1 MKDLPV
7 KPPDKSSITDGGLV
21 VHKKLRDRLNIG
33 ILTLGNFGN
42 NMMRFLLR
50 NRLPNVRYIAMDT
63 DRQHLA
69 QIKAESFSEFFSE
82 VIGENI
88 THGRG
93 TGGNIDRANEIFE
106 SDKPNITQ
114 YIEDLHFL
122 FIIAGLGG
130 GTGAIAPLIAELAKT
145 KNILTIMVLVYPFSM
160 EGERKKE
167 IATKVLE
174 ASSRVADGT
183 IVFHNETLIRHHGD
197 MPIERAFDQLN
208 AQIFDTIQA
217 LINLIADSGTINVS
231 LGDIEN
237 ILCKK
242 ESDHEIAILIG
253 EGTGINRN
261 EIATQRIIEQFEQ
274 HCKLNTIHKLLLY
287 VQRGEDFKLIDL
299 QRIVD
304 KLKHQMSAQDISIR
318 ISTPYRD
325 MEDTVRI
332 IALLKGS
339 KADKLTEEPDI
350 LSLPPEELESK
361 IITGSINRKRR

>member
-69 QIKAESFSEFFSE
+69 QIKAESFNEFFSE
-82 VIGENI
+82 VIGESI

-93 TGGNIDRANEIFE
+93 TGGNIDKAQQIFE
-106 SDKPNITQ
+106 SDKPTIAQ
-114 YIEDLHFL
+114 YINDLHFL

-130 GTGAIAPLIAELAKT
+130 GTAAIAPLIAELAKT
-145 KNILTIMVLVYPFSM
+145 KDILTIMVLVYPFSM

-183 IVFHNETLIRHHGD
+183 IVFHNETLIRHYAD

-217 LINLIADSGTINVS
+217 MINLIADSGTINVS
-231 LGDIEN
+231 LGDIED

-242 ESDHEIAILIG
+242 EGDHDIAILIG

-261 EIATQRIIEQFEQ
+261 EIATQRIIEQFQ
-274 HCKLNTIHKLLLY
+274 HCKLNAVHKLLLY

-304 KLKHQMSAQDISIR
+304 KLKHQMSAQNISIR
-318 ISTPYRD
+318 ISTPYKN
-325 MEDTVRI
+325 MGDTIRI

-339 KADKLTEEPDI
+339 KVDKPTEEPDI

-361 IITGSINRKRR
+361 IITGSLHRKRK